1 MMNISKSDIIGA
13 VASGLV
19 TIGLVIYSQ
28 VAMNNAIDEKFNE
41 KLREQ
46 SGESEDENGE
56 EA

>member
-19 TIGLVIYSQ
+19 TIGLGIYSQ

>member
-1 MMNISKSDIIGA
+1 MMNIGKSDIIGA

-19 TIGLVIYSQ
+19 TIGLGIYSQ
-28 VAMNNAIDEKFNE
+28 VAMNNAIDEKINE

>member
-19 TIGLVIYSQ
+19 TIGLGIYSQ

-56 EA
+56 EP